1 MTETIERAVIAAV
14 LLDPSGFP
22 DVADALSVEDFA
34 IQDHRDIYTAMLS
47 CLRKRHAPTIITV
60 GDELTRAGREDLS
73 FDVAMLD
80 FTDVYASYLPQYVER
95 VRTAARRRRV
105 QDQAT
110 TLIRRLTTEPDAD
123 PVELAHAA
131 LSAIDDIAAHDEGPR
146 LYADV
151 IEKMQERLTLQYAGE
166 WEEHTYRSG
175 LHHLDH
181 HLAGGFRP
189 GELIYL
195 AGRPGSGKT
204 ALALQMMH
212 NGARRKEPVLLFS
225 GEMSMQSLVE
235 RGMSE
240 MTGLPMSVIR
250 KKVLPRD
257 QFDALM
263 KITDVMKGMP
273 VAIDDTAAITTDQ
286 MLSRA
291 QRFKRRHGLSAVFFD
306 YVELAGNRSK
316 QGEVQRLGEIS
327 RALKQM
333 AMTLDVP
340 VVALSQLNRSVE
352 SRTPPIPRMSDLR
365 QSGSLEQDADIVLLL
380 YRPDYYVSQG
390 VIAFDQSKAGL
401 ADIYVS
407 KQRNGP
413 EGKITVRFDEA
424 SMRFRDLE
432 DQL

>member
-1 MTETIERAVIAAV
+1 
-14 LLDPSGFP
+14 
-22 DVADALSVEDFA
+22 
-34 IQDHRDIYTAMLS
+34 
-47 CLRKRHAPTIITV
+47 
-60 GDELTRAGREDLS
+60 
-73 FDVAMLD
+73 
-80 FTDVYASYLPQYVER
+80 
-95 VRTAARRRRV
+95 
-105 QDQAT
+105 
-110 TLIRRLTTEPDAD
+110 
-123 PVELAHAA
+123 
-131 LSAIDDIAAHDEGPR
+131 
-146 LYADV
+146 
-151 IEKMQERLTLQYAGE
+151 LTLQYAGE

-189 GELIYL
+189 GELVYL

-263 KITDVMKGMP
+263 KITDVMKNMP

-327 RALKQM
+327 R
-333 AMTLDVP
+333 
-340 VVALSQLNRSVE
+340 
-352 SRTPPIPRMSDLR
+352 
-365 QSGSLEQDADIVLLL
+365 
-380 YRPDYYVSQG
+380 
-390 VIAFDQSKAGL
+390 
-401 ADIYVS
+401 
-407 KQRNGP
+407 
-413 EGKITVRFDEA
+413 
-424 SMRFRDLE
+424 
-432 DQL
+432 